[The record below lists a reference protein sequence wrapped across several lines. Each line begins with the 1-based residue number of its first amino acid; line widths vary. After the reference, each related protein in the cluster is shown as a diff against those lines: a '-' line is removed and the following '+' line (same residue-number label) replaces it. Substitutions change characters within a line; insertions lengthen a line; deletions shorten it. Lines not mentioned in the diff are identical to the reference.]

1 MFINREMAKWAEQ
14 HGVPMEY
21 YAAGEREEVAPNE
34 HVWSSPQDIV
44 ELRGKWRN
52 TYKIWNHLS
61 LENHTQML

>member
-1 MFINREMAKWAEQ
+1 
-14 HGVPMEY
+14 MEY

-34 HVWSSPQDIV
+34 HVWGSPQDIV

-52 TYKIWNHLS
+52 VYKIWNHLS